1 MECNRVI
8 PVTTVGGEGVLY
20 AFKPDKVTVQTSN
33 GKSLLGNV
41 YIALSH
47 NMKKGEYKGIINPNS
62 VCEVKYASK
71 N

>member
-8 PVTTVGGEGVLY
+8 PITTVGGEGVLY
-20 AFKPDKVTVQTSN
+20 AFKPDRVTVQTARGQSE
-33 GKSLLGNV
+33 LGGV
-41 YIALSH
+41 YIALSD
-47 NMKKGEYKGIINPNS
+47 NIKKGEYKGIINPNS